1 MADNTDEFPDSS
13 LETDGASLPAQYGR
27 RYCSSHRLAGAIF
40 AVMWTATLIDAETP
54 APGGDA
60 KWRLVPVYRTENES
74 GERLTMEDAPG
85 PEAGRTNVPVF
96 YGVASREWRP
106 GLVPLFAVEKSGRFE
121 LRRKPRPAHENFTEP
136 FVFVLPPE
144 SEPDASRI
152 AGAWSIEGTRGD
164 GSKIYLGWELCYE
177 NGAIVG
183 RFDQAGEYRWASIR
197 GGSFRTNQLELRVE
211 HIAEAYA
218 LTGTMRDGFLQGS
231 WKHLGETEEGHWEAR
246 RSGTPIRWAG
256 STAHLYEWTSTATGR
271 KRYTTLPENAP
282 SLEWVRSP
290 QPLGRVWTSAAP
302 P

>member
-1 MADNTDEFPDSS
+1 MAFRLLTGGTGMFSEPKSRKAWS
-13 LETDGASLPAQYGR
+13 HWLAR
-27 RYCSSHRLAGAIF
+27 RIAAL
-40 AVMWTATLIDAETP
+40 MWTATLIAAETP

-85 PEAGRTNVPVF
+85 PEAGRTDAPAF
-96 YGVASREWRP
+96 YAVASREWLP
-106 GLVPLFAVEKSGRFE
+106 GLVPLFSIEKSGRFE
-121 LRRKPRPAHENFTEP
+121 LRRRPRPAHENFTEP

-164 GSKIYLGWELCYE
+164 GSKIDLGWELSYE
-177 NGAIVG
+177 NGAVVG

-197 GGSFRTNQLELRVE
+197 AGSFRTNHLELRVE

-218 LTGTMRDGFLQGS
+218 LTGTLRDGFLQGT
-231 WKHLGETEEGHWEAR
+231 WKHLGETEEGQWEAR

-271 KRYTTLPENAP
+271 KRYTTMPENAP
-282 SLEWVRSP
+282 SLEWIRSP